1 MEHPHTQISEV
12 QHALEIAVGRCGSI
26 KAFLDRMNDPS
37 HYYTMRFEWDGISY
51 PTIRK
56 VYLWDDSIETSFSI
70 DTLYRV
76 SLMVDDFFENERGD

>member
-1 MEHPHTQISEV
+1 MEHPHKQISEI

-26 KAFLDRMNDPS
+26 KAFLDRMHDTN
-37 HYYTMRFEWDGISY
+37 HFYTMRIEWDGISY

-56 VYLWDDSIETSFSI
+56 LYLWDDSQSSSFAI

-76 SLMVDDFFENERGD
+76 HLMVEDFFENERGD

>member
-1 MEHPHTQISEV
+1 MEHPHKQISEI

-26 KAFLDRMNDPS
+26 KAFLDRMNDTNR
-37 HYYTMRFEWDGISY
+37 YYPMRLEWDGLSY

-56 VYLWDDSIETSFSI
+56 VYLWDESQEASFAI

-76 SLMVDDFFENERGD
+76 HLMVEDYFESERGA